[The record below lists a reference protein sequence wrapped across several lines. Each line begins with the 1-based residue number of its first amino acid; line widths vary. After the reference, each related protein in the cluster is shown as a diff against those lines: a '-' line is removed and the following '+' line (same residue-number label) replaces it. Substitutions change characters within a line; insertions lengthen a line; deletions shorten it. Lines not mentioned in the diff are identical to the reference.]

1 MDLMFI
7 VKAEVKNGI
16 TKMIKNLDNLIS
28 QIYPDFNIYKFLG
41 RLSKSKIILP
51 EEVIISICN
60 SYLKNKVGI
69 KNKWAWFIKTAQECW
84 KNHNAQ
90 KNIVDSK
97 ELNNLSQSKEI
108 RELVKGI
115 K

>member
-1 MDLMFI
+1 MLS
-7 VKAEVKNGI
+7 KSRAYAEHMNKDTETI
-16 TKMIKNLDNLIS
+16 MS
-28 QIYPDFNIYKFLG
+28 QIYPDFNIYMFLG
-41 RLSKSKIILP
+41 RLNKNKIRLP

-84 KNHNAQ
+84 KNHNAKQ
-90 KNIVDSK
+90 NITESK
-97 ELNNLSQSKEI
+97 EFNKLSQSKEV
-108 RELVKGI
+108 RDLVKGVG

>member
-1 MDLMFI
+1 MNKDTETLM
-7 VKAEVKNGI
+7 
-16 TKMIKNLDNLIS
+16 S

-41 RLSKSKIILP
+41 RLSKLKIILP

-84 KNHNAQ
+84 KNYNAEHNIIEA
-90 KNIVDSK
+90 K
-97 ELNNLSQSKEI
+97 ELNKLSQCKEI
-108 RELVKGI
+108 LDLVKGI